1 MYYYSNYSIE
11 KDYKNFFFTF
21 QKSFT
26 RSSALE
32 GICKIRLS
40 KDFQIKD
47 FYTPCLTRNR
57 DMIMMANLDSN
68 QSYTI
73 AVDYQ
78 ESLKTDTKTSWADES
93 NLYIQIALL
102 YSHADSSKRIRVINY
117 CLSKCRSIE
126 EYIASLNIEALTS
139 LYLKVLINNLFVTKN
154 MDLAHRAF
162 QDNYYKQAMLRLVD
176 CDKSRKMQERSG
188 FINYLPLMVLGM
200 VKSRLCC
207 LNDLTYFASELE
219 FSNYLRL
226 KILKMKDEEIVN
238 YFKPTIYDLNEFIT
252 EPFNFEENSDKILPS
267 TLKLVSKSFDFVGLY
282 LIDNG
287 YELILYF
294 NFKENE
300 DCKLYLMNLFSL
312 KEFNSEHIDEDY
324 LLYKTDNNSPEE
336 IKIKEKIIKLIN
348 YIRGAKTLYQNI
360 LISWSGAKNE
370 KMYNYFLLSV
380 NFCLIEDNYCPW
392 FKFTFKDM
400 IRELN

>member
-1 MYYYSNYSIE
+1 MYFYSNYSIE

-32 GICKIRLS
+32 GLCKVRLS
-40 KDFQIKD
+40 KDFQVKD

-57 DMIMMANLDSN
+57 DMILMANLDSH
-68 QSYTI
+68 QSYSI
-73 AVDYQ
+73 SVDYLD
-78 ESLKTDTKTSWADES
+78 SVKTDNKTSWTDES

-117 CLSKCRSIE
+117 SLSKCRSLE
-126 EYIASLNIEALTS
+126 EYIASLNLEALTS
-139 LYLKVLINNLFVTKN
+139 LYFKIVLNNLFVTKS
-154 MDLAHRAF
+154 MDMAHKAF
-162 QDNYYKQAMLRLVD
+162 QDNFYKQAMLRVSD
-176 CDKSRKMQERSG
+176 CIKSRKMQEQFG
-188 FINYLPLMVLGM
+188 FISNLPLMVLGM

-226 KILKMKDEEIVN
+226 KILKMKVEEVVK
-238 YFKPTIYDLNEFIT
+238 FFQPSIYDLNEFIT
-252 EPFNFEENSDKILPS
+252 EAKLFEENSDKIFPS
-267 TLKLVSKSFDFVGLY
+267 TLKLILKSFDYVGLY

-294 NFKENE
+294 NFKENDE
-300 DCKLYLMNLFSL
+300 CKSYLMNLFALEEL
-312 KEFNSEHIDEDY
+312 KSENIEEDS
-324 LLYKTDNNSPEE
+324 LLYKSDHNSQEE

-348 YIRGAKTLYQNI
+348 KIRETKTFYQNLVI
-360 LISWSGAKNE
+360 CWTGAKNE
-370 KMYNYFLLSV
+370 KM
-380 NFCLIEDNYCPW
+380 
-392 FKFTFKDM
+392 
-400 IRELN
+400 